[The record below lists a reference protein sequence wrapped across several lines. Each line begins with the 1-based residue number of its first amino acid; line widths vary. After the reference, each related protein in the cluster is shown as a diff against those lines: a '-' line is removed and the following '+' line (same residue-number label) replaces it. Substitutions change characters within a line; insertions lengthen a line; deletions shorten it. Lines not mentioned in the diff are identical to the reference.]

1 MSDNPVGLDPL
12 IGIFGDVLESGGVR
26 PDSNFFLVGG
36 DSLLATRVIS
46 RLRRDYDID
55 VTFAEFTQAPTPRAL
70 DQLLDSLA
78 ADSASR

>member
-1 MSDNPVGLDPL
+1 MSDNPVGLDRL